1 MNAGSMGGN
10 MWDIFRS
17 ADAMDKEGELLHFE
31 KDAMQGAQ
39 YRRTP
44 EFEHNIVLSATF
56 CGTPGTPAAIEEKMQ
71 QFHEKRRVAQPQQPS
86 AGCTFMN
93 PTPALSAGKL
103 ISDLG
108 LKGHTIGGAQVS
120 ELHAN
125 FIINT
130 GTAKA
135 TDVTELIDFIRRRVK
150 QERGI
155 ELKTEVQVV
164 GEREPE
170 F

>member
-1 MNAGSMGGN
+1 MNAGSMGGD
-10 MWDIFRS
+10 MWDIFSS
-17 ADAMDKEGELLHFE
+17 AEAMDKEGELLHFD
-31 KDAMQGAQ
+31 KRDMQDAQ
-39 YRRTP
+39 YRMIP

-56 CGTPGTPAAIEEKMQ
+56 CGTPGDTAEIEEKMQ
-71 QFHEKRRVAQPQQPS
+71 QFHEKRRATQPQQPS

-93 PTPALSAGKL
+93 PFPDLPAGKL

-108 LKGHTIGGAQVS
+108 LKGHTIGGAQIS

-130 GTAKA
+130 GSAKA
-135 TDVTELIDFIRRRVK
+135 TDVTELVDFIRRRAK
-150 QERGI
+150 QECGV
-155 ELKTEVQVV
+155 ELKTEIQVI